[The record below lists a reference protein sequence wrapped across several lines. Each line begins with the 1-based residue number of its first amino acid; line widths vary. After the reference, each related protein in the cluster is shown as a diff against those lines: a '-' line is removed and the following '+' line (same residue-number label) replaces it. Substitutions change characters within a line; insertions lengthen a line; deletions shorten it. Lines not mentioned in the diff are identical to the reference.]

1 MVIVTQSQVASA
13 PARRQGFVRFAHRL
27 TPPLTAASAPAQRAI
42 SSCLTQLLRSFN
54 HWLRHEIP
62 DNSLAHESSGPLAS
76 KIAAPSVSAAWLYS
90 IYDNIGGTAQRL
102 PCSLATCT
110 GPTATLFCPCI
121 QMCDH

>member
-13 PARRQGFVRFAHRL
+13 PARRQGFARFTRRL

-62 DNSLAHESSGPLAS
+62 DNSCFRFEIGIDDTAYIQYGYWDSLRKGFAGRRTAS
-76 KIAAPSVSAAWLYS
+76 
-90 IYDNIGGTAQRL
+90 T
-102 PCSLATCT
+102 
-110 GPTATLFCPCI
+110 
-121 QMCDH
+121 